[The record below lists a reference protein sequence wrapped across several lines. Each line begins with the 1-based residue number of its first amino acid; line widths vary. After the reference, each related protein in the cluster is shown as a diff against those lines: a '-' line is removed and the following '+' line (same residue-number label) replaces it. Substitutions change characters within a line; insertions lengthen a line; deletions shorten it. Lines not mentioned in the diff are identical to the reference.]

1 MEENFASPIDTAEEG
16 LRYINALDPKNIE
29 TAIIWELQ
37 VLKALDLPSV
47 DLILRMEERM
57 KPYEVKM
64 MTVGTMMSFP
74 VTMNS
79 SISLA

>member
-16 LRYINALDPKNIE
+16 LRYINALDPMNIE

-57 KPYEVKM
+57 KP
-64 MTVGTMMSFP
+64 
-74 VTMNS
+74 
-79 SISLA
+79 